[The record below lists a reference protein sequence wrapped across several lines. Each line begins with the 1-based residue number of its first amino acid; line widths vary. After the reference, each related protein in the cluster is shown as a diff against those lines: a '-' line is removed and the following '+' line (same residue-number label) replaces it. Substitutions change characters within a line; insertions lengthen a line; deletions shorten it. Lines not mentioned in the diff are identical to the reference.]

1 MFFVLGSIISLPIS
15 RVLAVK
21 LFAFHCLRNKDAMIV
36 VILSDAA
43 TVVASITR
51 TTISDADPGQPT
63 STDVSSFSAV
73 TLLVVIHI

>member
-1 MFFVLGSIISLPIS
+1 
-15 RVLAVK
+15 
-21 LFAFHCLRNKDAMIV
+21 MID

-51 TTISDADPGQPT
+51 TTISDVDPGQPT

-73 TLLVVIHI
+73 TLLVAIHI